1 MPASDVHH
9 ARSQETSAM
18 ADGQAKQKQN
28 VDCIL
33 QKTNK
38 LLKMMERG
46 CPKHALPFRTP
57 SHYANADST
66 IIDPQV

>member
-1 MPASDVHH
+1 
-9 ARSQETSAM
+9 M